1 MKTNDQWRS
10 EVAASFARCHRRL
23 PGSLRRR
30 AAAALRAFRTSL
42 ARGGLVALF
51 ACALTAAHAQQDAG
65 QILRQIQGAPTAPK
79 LPEAEM
85 NNQLPAF
92 RPELSDV
99 PELKMDIRG
108 FTLSGV
114 PDDERAA
121 ILDQLKR
128 FIGEEKTF
136 QDLLDAAA
144 TVKSHLNARGYLL
157 AQAYIPE
164 QKLQGGVVEIVVLL
178 GRLGRIELNHDE
190 ATPVARSRIQAHLD
204 RLQPGQTLRTAD
216 LERVLFLIN
225 DLHGVRASS
234 TIRPGL
240 DPGTADLIVD
250 VQPDPT
256 LSGQVQV
263 DNMGS
268 RYTGTVRVS
277 GNLVVGSPLGLG
289 DSLSLR
295 AMHGQDQGIRFGSLS
310 YVVPLGSDGLRL
322 GATVSRLKYT
332 LLTKEGIP
340 PGYGT
345 ALDALAFV
353 LYPIARSRNFNLFVQ
368 VGYDYKEFE
377 DNPDAAARIDRR
389 SRSTLLTLSGD
400 LRDSLLGGGI
410 NSFSLGYTYGTL
422 ENQNATVGTPV
433 GHFRKLNP
441 YYSRLHA
448 LGDSGFLVFLRY
460 SGQFTRDRLD
470 SSEKF
475 SLGGPGGVRAFA
487 VGEAPGDEAHLA
499 SLELRYA
506 LPNWDGKIPGSL
518 VGSVFLD
525 WGRSTLDKNPAL
537 RVTDP
542 ENTRTLSGYGIG
554 LNWATAKSWSAQG
567 SIAWRDK
574 GDLVNDK
581 LDRRPRAYVQIS
593 RYF

>member
-1 MKTNDQWRS
+1 MNGKKVWQRVGGRSGESVRQWLRECS
-10 EVAASFARCHRRL
+10 GPRARVFVIALAPLVL
-23 PGSLRRR
+23 P
-30 AAAALRAFRTSL
+30 T
-42 ARGGLVALF
+42 
-51 ACALTAAHAQQDAG
+51 AHAQQDAG

-85 NNQLPAF
+85 SSQLPAF
-92 RPELSDV
+92 KAELSDV
-99 PELKMDIRG
+99 PDLKMHIRG
-108 FTLSGV
+108 FTLTGLPPEERSAI
-114 PDDERAA
+114 DE
-121 ILDQLKR
+121 QLAR
-128 FIGEEKTF
+128 FLGADKTF

-164 QKLQGGVVEIVVLL
+164 QKLQDGVVEIVVLL

-204 RLQPGQTLRTAD
+204 RLAPGQTLRTAD

-240 DPGTADLIVD
+240 EPGTADLVVD
-250 VQPDPT
+250 VQPDPQ
-256 LSGQVQV
+256 LSGQAQV
-263 DNMGS
+263 DDMGS
-268 RYTGTVRVS
+268 RYTGTVRVN
-277 GNLVVGSPLGLG
+277 GNMVVGSPLGLG

-295 AMHGQDQGIRFGSLS
+295 AMYGQDQGIRFGSLS

-322 GATVSRLKYT
+322 GTTISRLKYT

-340 PGYGT
+340 PGYGS
-345 ALDALAFV
+345 ALDALGFL

-389 SRSTLLTLSGD
+389 SRSALLTLSGD

-422 ENQNATVGTPV
+422 ENRSAAVGTPV
-433 GHFRKLNP
+433 GHFRKINP

-448 LGDSGFLVFLRY
+448 VGDSGFLVFLRY

-475 SLGGPGGVRAFA
+475 SLGGPGGVRAFP

-499 SLELRYA
+499 SVELRYA

-518 VGSVFLD
+518 VGSVFMD
-525 WGRSTLDKNPAL
+525 WGRSTLDKNPPL

-542 ENTRTLSGYGIG
+542 ENTRRLSGYGVG

-567 SIAWRDK
+567 SLAWRDK
-574 GDLVNDK
+574 GELVNDK